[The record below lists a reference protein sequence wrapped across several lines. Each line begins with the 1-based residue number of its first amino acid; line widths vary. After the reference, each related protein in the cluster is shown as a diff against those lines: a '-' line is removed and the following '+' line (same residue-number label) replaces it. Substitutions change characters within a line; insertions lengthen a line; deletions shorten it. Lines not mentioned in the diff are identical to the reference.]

1 MRAAVAGCWLMLVLV
16 QGAAGEVGRVGR
28 RNSRFLIPAF
38 GYGMHGATLGEVRKE
53 RRVGEGESKVGM
65 RQRIRQEER
74 RRQREGVSV
83 QKQTSTTE
91 LPPAEV
97 TTLTTQ
103 TIHKQLELVP
113 EPNREN
119 DKDMNFEKIIQAVLA
134 IIEQKKIETDVSEHS
149 SDEQEIVD
157 HLDESQKEI
166 AVQDR
171 IMHIEDYQVDDIESR
186 NIKPMLDKSSANE
199 RQIQRKLKRLEKNKK
214 IAPIENLQDG
224 QMESRKVKTNLKK
237 SSADWKVK
245 TNLKKSSAEER
256 QRQRKLKRL
265 EKRGKSKG
273 LHNTKRKNHKKG
285 TKFVGKKGYKK
296 TYYQNEVEGSR
307 NRMEGIRIEDEEGGE
322 KLEDRAGGRKQLRQE
337 QRRQRKGLPQGKT
350 GRRKETQ
357 IHRDTG
363 RHRDAWG
370 NRDAYTCGSGNCKV
384 SGAQQAYRD
393 GPRVH
398 DRRAERQRT
407 RRAGKGR
414 TNNKVERA
422 GGKEG
427 EGLINICV
435 SVEEPR
441 GVNFPAGS
449 GQYQEECDWSG
460 ATGLSG
466 GGRRAFT
473 DNWYPGI

>member
-1 MRAAVAGCWLMLVLV
+1 MLVLV

-38 GYGMHGATLGEVRKE
+38 GYGMHGATLGEGRKE

-74 RRQREGVSV
+74 RRQREGISV

-91 LPPAEV
+91 PPPTEG
-97 TTLTTQ
+97 TTLTPQ
-103 TIHKQLELVP
+103 TLHKQVELVP

-134 IIEQKKIETDVSEHS
+134 IIEEKKIETDVNENS
-149 SDEQEIVD
+149 SDEQEFIG
-157 HLDESQKEI
+157 HLDKSQVEI
-166 AVQDR
+166 ATQDR
-171 IMHIEDYQVDDIESR
+171 RMQIEDYQVNDIESR
-186 NIKPMLDKSSANE
+186 NIKPILEKSSANE
-199 RQIQRKLKRLEKNKK
+199 RQIQRKLKRLEKKEK
-214 IAPIENLQDG
+214 ITQIENLQDG

-237 SSADWKVK
+237 SSADRKVK

-273 LHNTKRKNHKKG
+273 LQNTKRKKH
-285 TKFVGKKGYKK
+285 TKDTKSVGKKRYKE
-296 TYYQNEVEGSR
+296 TYYQNEVGGSR
-307 NRMEGIRIEDEEGGE
+307 NRMEGIRIEEEEGGE
-322 KLEDRAGGRKQLRQE
+322 KLEDRAGGRKQQRQE

-350 GRRKETQ
+350 GRRKDTQ
-357 IHRDTG
+357 LHRDTG

-370 NRDAYTCGSGNCKV
+370 NRDADTCGSGNCKV
-384 SGAQQAYRD
+384 SGTQQAYRD

-414 TNNKVERA
+414 TNNKVARA
-422 GGKEG
+422 GGE
-427 EGLINICV
+427 
-435 SVEEPR
+435 R
-441 GVNFPAGS
+441 G
-449 GQYQEECDWSG
+449 
-460 ATGLSG
+460 
-466 GGRRAFT
+466 
-473 DNWYPGI
+473 